1 MLKTIFS
8 QSRSMAGIYWNGL
21 VVHGIAAALWM
32 PACLGASF
40 TGYNNAPNESVTLN
54 GFGAIVFMG
63 ATWPFSYLGVGLGYL
78 GGLVF
83 GSNAK
88 PRPCQHTWYD
98 GNEYCAQCDGDFP
111 EKAEH

>member
-8 QSRSMAGIYWNGL
+8 QSRSIHGIYWNGL
-21 VVHGIAAALWM
+21 VLHGITAALWF
-32 PACLGASF
+32 PACIGANF
-40 TGYNNAPNESVTLN
+40 TGYNNAPNESVTL
-54 GFGAIVFMG
+54 GGLCAIVVIG
-63 ATWPFSYLGVGLGYL
+63 ATWPFAYPGLGLGYL

-88 PRPCQHTWYD
+88 PVPCQHTWYND
-98 GNEYCAQCDGDFP
+98 NRYCAQCDGDFP